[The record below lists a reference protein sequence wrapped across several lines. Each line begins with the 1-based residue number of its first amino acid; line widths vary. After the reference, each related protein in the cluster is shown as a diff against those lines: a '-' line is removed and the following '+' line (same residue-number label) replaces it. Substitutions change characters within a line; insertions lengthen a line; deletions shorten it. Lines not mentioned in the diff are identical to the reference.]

1 MIIRDWRSG
10 KGGLRPR
17 DPPFEHPTEDL
28 EYEDEDEESSYHPT
42 EARRSRYDEPPADA
56 NTPYSENRYSN
67 PPPPSIPPMSF
78 TPSPAQGGYSSPT
91 NSRPS
96 MDVYGAF
103 SDPAPSGYSPGAGPA
118 QTQEQQDPR
127 LSRTMQY
134 ADPYAAIRATIN
146 PPPQPPAQ
154 SVPPPPSYSFEGRY

>member
-1 MIIRDWRSG
+1 MDWRSG

-17 DPPFEHPTEDL
+17 DPPFQHPTEDL

-42 EARRSRYDEPPADA
+42 EPRRSTYDDPPAA
-56 NTPYSENRYSN
+56 NTPYSDPNRYSN
-67 PPPPSIPPMSF
+67 PPAPSIPPMSF
-78 TPSPAQGGYSSPT
+78 TPSPAQQGGYSPP
-91 NSRPS
+91 NNPRPS

-103 SDPAPSGYSPGAGPA
+103 SDPAPSGYSPGGAPVES
-118 QTQEQQDPR
+118 QEAR

-146 PPPQPPAQ
+146 PQPQPPAQ
-154 SVPPPPSYSFEGRY
+154 AAPPSYSFEGRY